1 MIKKNKSKHSNEIGK
16 KSVLRQIW
24 QNKMA
29 YLLLSPLIIGLLIT
43 CYYPPISGLYHSF
56 FDWNVTGSATFI
68 GLDNF
73 KELFSDPVF
82 LNSVPTL
89 LKLMLPRLLISVVV
103 PLIMAELILASA
115 SPRRGQLLEQMAVD
129 FRVKP
134 SPIDEKA
141 LKLSGGPQ
149 QQAAG
154 KTHPPAPNQTH
165 HQAYERQHSR

>member
-1 MIKKNKSKHSNEIGK
+1 
-16 KSVLRQIW
+16 
-24 QNKMA
+24 
-29 YLLLSPLIIGLLIT
+29 
-43 CYYPPISGLYHSF
+43 
-56 FDWNVTGSATFI
+56 
-68 GLDNF
+68 
-73 KELFSDPVF
+73 
-82 LNSVPTL
+82 
-89 LKLMLPRLLISVVV
+89 
-103 PLIMAELILASA
+103 MAELILASA

>member
-68 GLDNF
+68 ELDNF

-82 LNSVPTL
+82 AQTDAAAFTHFGS
-89 LKLMLPRLLISVVV
+89 
-103 PLIMAELILASA
+103 SA
-115 SPRRGQLLEQMAVD
+115 ADYGGTDFLGQKQKMAV
-129 FRVKP
+129 
-134 SPIDEKA
+134 
-141 LKLSGGPQ
+141 
-149 QQAAG
+149 
-154 KTHPPAPNQTH
+154 
-165 HQAYERQHSR
+165 